1 MDALVCSLSWVSFRF
16 LRNQAWRHGSM
27 AWGSLFSA
35 AGRRT
40 TTLRLRRRSTPAPPS
55 SLLAA
60 SAAGRGATRAG
71 PRWARSGSGLTTVT
85 VPGRL
90 SGRAGCH
97 SRPGRD
103 RLRAGSGSL
112 CSPLSFAGRRA
123 GVRPTPGSR
132 LSPGTLA
139 GALDPLRRFAPSG
152 TGASRRELTG
162 VASGPGPSCVD
173 RQGRHLSQGPRL
185 WTGPCSWLIWA
196 GAGVP
201 DRQRVPCSASSW
213 SAVRPPHLSLATQPG
228 PGQLSQQ
235 VSPPPG
241 AGLSSWAG
249 HRAGPSLPPGSPPFR
264 RWGTDGPSAQHPV
277 QDSDLSCGPRAGPPG
292 RPGAGTRRTGRAL
305 HSCLRPETQIRSRTR
320 CLTRN
325 PTSAPGPRV
334 PPAFPAFRCK
344 RRRRCNE
351 ASISPCCAV
360 LNQHPFLSALLA
372 ASLTN
377 TPAPP
382 SFSLCTDLPPQGQV
396 FVLL

>member
-1 MDALVCSLSWVSFRF
+1 MSRPLPLFPSALALQLLSQAISYCPSWDKQVPSNEALAPGSLCPRPAGVTADLSLFGCTGLLAELGI
-16 LRNQAWRHGSM
+16 LRTQAWRHGSM

-152 TGASRRELTG
+152 TGASRRVLTG

-185 WTGPCSWLIWA
+185 WTGPCSGLIWA
-196 GAGVP
+196 GAGAP

-213 SAVRPPHLSLATQPG
+213 SAVRPPLLSQPCNAAGPG
-228 PGQLSQQ
+228 PAQS
-235 VSPPPG
+235 
-241 AGLSSWAG
+241 AGLAAAG
-249 HRAGPSLPPGSPPFR
+249 RGPFKLGR
-264 RWGTDGPSAQHPV
+264 
-277 QDSDLSCGPRAGPPG
+277 PPG
-292 RPGAGTRRTGRAL
+292 RPVAATRL
-305 HSCLRPETQIRSRTR
+305 S
-320 CLTRN
+320 
-325 PTSAPGPRV
+325 
-334 PPAFPAFRCK
+334 
-344 RRRRCNE
+344 
-351 ASISPCCAV
+351 SI
-360 LNQHPFLSALLA
+360 
-372 ASLTN
+372 
-377 TPAPP
+377 
-382 SFSLCTDLPPQGQV
+382 PQVGD
-396 FVLL
+396 

>member
-123 GVRPTPGSR
+123 AARRTPGSR
-132 LSPGTLA
+132 PSPGPLA
-139 GALDPLRRFAPSG
+139 GAIPPALRSAGDRRQSPGAHGCRF
-152 TGASRRELTG
+152 R
-162 VASGPGPSCVD
+162 
-173 RQGRHLSQGPRL
+173 
-185 WTGPCSWLIWA
+185 A
-196 GAGVP
+196 GAVACG
-201 DRQRVPCSASSW
+201 
-213 SAVRPPHLSLATQPG
+213 
-228 PGQLSQQ
+228 
-235 VSPPPG
+235 PPG
-241 AGLSSWAG
+241 A
-249 HRAGPSLPPGSPPFR
+249 PSLSGV
-264 RWGTDGPSAQHPV
+264 T
-277 QDSDLSCGPRAGPPG
+277 
-292 RPGAGTRRTGRAL
+292 
-305 HSCLRPETQIRSRTR
+305 
-320 CLTRN
+320 
-325 PTSAPGPRV
+325 
-334 PPAFPAFRCK
+334 
-344 RRRRCNE
+344 
-351 ASISPCCAV
+351 
-360 LNQHPFLSALLA
+360 
-372 ASLTN
+372 
-377 TPAPP
+377 
-382 SFSLCTDLPPQGQV
+382 
-396 FVLL
+396 